1 MSSRFNH
8 VVKSTLQSP
17 IGNRIAFFLFAAM
30 IGMVVGLATV
40 ALIEL
45 ISVVQWIGYGER
57 SEARFAEIAASTP
70 TWRVVLTPLLGGLV
84 VGITLH
90 MLPGRRYH
98 GIADV
103 MEACAFNS
111 GRMGARSGIGAAF
124 AASVSLGV
132 GAPLGREGP
141 AVHIG
146 ASISAWFAEKL
157 NLNRSQSLALL
168 GCGAAAAVTTSF
180 NAPIAGVLFA
190 LEVIVGYYTLRVFA
204 PVVVASLLAV
214 VVRHQF
220 YGSDP
225 MYELPNYS
233 INTLW
238 ELPLFAVLGIC
249 GALLV
254 ALFILLV
261 SVVDRSWQ
269 STRVSTWL
277 RPAVAG
283 LIIGLFATRYPMIL
297 SVGFEPVVQ
306 TLNGLLQVK
315 EIATLLLLKTAG
327 AAIALGSGFAGGVF
341 SPSVFIGT
349 MLGGVYCYVLGSIG
363 MNSISE
369 QGVYSIVGMAAV
381 ASAMLGAP
389 ISTVLI
395 VFEVT
400 RSYDVTMAVMIAAA
414 FASTVM
420 QLGENSSFFRWQLN
434 RRGVNISSGRDV
446 SLLMTHTVEKLI
458 TRRYSVASAD
468 MTLND
473 IESQLGRERQRV
485 VIIVD
490 EDQQYVDSLDLRGIV
505 VQSIENGRDTLLSEV
520 LNDTAVSVS
529 PDINVVAALQRMAEA
544 ELDYLPIV
552 GDVKGEQSNVLGVIF
567 RSDLMTEHYEVLKK
581 AREDEFGVA

>member
-1 MSSRFNH
+1 MITQHFL
-8 VVKSTLQSP
+8 KSVLHSP
-17 IGNRIAFFLFAAM
+17 VGNRIAFFLFAAL
-30 IGMVVGLATV
+30 IGVVVGLATV
-40 ALIEL
+40 ALIEF
-45 ISVVQWIGYGER
+45 IAIVQWIGFGEK
-57 SEARFAEIAASTP
+57 SEARFAEIAANAP
-70 TWRVVLTPLLGGLV
+70 AWRVVITPFIGGLV
-84 VGITLH
+84 VGVILYL
-90 MLPGRRYH
+90 LPGRRYH

-157 NLNRSQSLALL
+157 NFNRSQSLALL

-220 YGSDP
+220 YGSEP
-225 MYELPNYS
+225 MYALPDYHIS
-233 INTLW
+233 TLW
-238 ELPLFAVLGIC
+238 ELPLFALLGVI
-249 GALLV
+249 GAILV
-254 ALFILLV
+254 GLFIITV
-261 SVVDRSWQ
+261 SNVDKFWRK
-269 STRVSTWL
+269 TRVVTWL
-277 RPAVAG
+277 RPAFAG
-283 LIIGLFATRYPMIL
+283 LLIGLVATRYPMIL

-306 TLNGLLQVK
+306 VLNGVLQIK
-315 EIATLLLLKTAG
+315 EVAMLLLLKTLG

-349 MLGGVYCYVLGSIG
+349 MLGGVYWFLLGSVVPD
-363 MNSISE
+363 SLSE
-369 QGVYSIVGMAAV
+369 QGVFSIVGMAAV

-395 VFEVT
+395 VFELT
-400 RSYDVTMAVMIAAA
+400 RSYDVTLAVMIAAA

-420 QLGENSSFFRWQLN
+420 QLSNNSSFFRWQLN
-434 RRGVNISSGRDV
+434 QRGINISSGRDV
-446 SLLMTHTVEKLI
+446 SLLMTHTIQKLI
-458 TRRYSVASAD
+458 TQRYSKVTPETS
-468 MTLND
+468 
-473 IESQLGRERQRV
+473 LGEVQSKLGSERQRV
-485 VIIVD
+485 VIVVD
-490 EDQQYVDSLDLRGIV
+490 EKEQFLGALDLRGVV
-505 VQSIENGRDTLLSEV
+505 VQATEKSRDTQIAECINEKISG
-520 LNDTAVSVS
+520 VS
-529 PDINVVAALQRMAEA
+529 PDINVVVALQKMAEL
-544 ELDYLPIV
+544 ELDYLPV
-552 GDVKGEQSNVLGVIF
+552 VSASDEGHSNIEGVIF
-567 RSDLMTEHYEVLKK
+567 RSDLMSEHYEVLKK